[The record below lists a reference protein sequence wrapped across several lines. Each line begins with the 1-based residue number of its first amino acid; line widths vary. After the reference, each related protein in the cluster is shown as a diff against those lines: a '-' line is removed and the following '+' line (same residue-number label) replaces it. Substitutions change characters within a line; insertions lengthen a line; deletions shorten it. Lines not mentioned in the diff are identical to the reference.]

1 MLTIFKEISVKN
13 FWQMVLD
20 FKTFLK
26 EECVRV
32 VPFAK
37 YQITVGPGLKQMM
50 HLPPQGE
57 VWLHWL
63 TGQMIQK
70 ILIISVKME
79 KGSTSKGVA
88 FIRKTYIE
96 MNHFIWILPGITG
109 FSIQMVSAQG
119 LFSLHNSHMLMF
131 RIIFIFLVIRNIGYY
146 MALRRCEISLRV
158 LKNISQVSAAN
169 EWNIFSTREEKFRI
183 SKRPCNVLFII

>member
-1 MLTIFKEISVKN
+1 
-13 FWQMVLD
+13 MVLD

-26 EECVRV
+26 EEWVRV

-37 YQITVGPGLKQMM
+37 YQIMVGPGLKQMM

-63 TGQMIQK
+63 TRQMIQK

-96 MNHFIWILPGITG
+96 MNH
-109 FSIQMVSAQG
+109 SI
-119 LFSLHNSHMLMF
+119 
-131 RIIFIFLVIRNIGYY
+131 
-146 MALRRCEISLRV
+146 
-158 LKNISQVSAAN
+158 
-169 EWNIFSTREEKFRI
+169 
-183 SKRPCNVLFII
+183 

>member
-1 MLTIFKEISVKN
+1 
-13 FWQMVLD
+13 MVLD

-26 EECVRV
+26 EEWVRV

-50 HLPPQGE
+50 HLPPQEE

-63 TGQMIQK
+63 TRQMIQK
-70 ILIISVKME
+70 ILVISVKME
-79 KGSTSKGVA
+79 KGNTLKGVA

-96 MNHFIWILPGITG
+96 MNHSIWILPRITG

-119 LFSLHNSHMLMF
+119 LFSLHKSHMLMF
-131 RIIFIFLVIRNIGYY
+131 RIIFLFLVIRKVILPQIFKCLYFLLWYCFFKNFLCFIFFR
-146 MALRRCEISLRV
+146 LRLIY
-158 LKNISQVSAAN
+158 
-169 EWNIFSTREEKFRI
+169 F
-183 SKRPCNVLFII
+183 

>member
-1 MLTIFKEISVKN
+1 
-13 FWQMVLD
+13 MVLD

-50 HLPPQGE
+50 PLPPQGE

-96 MNHFIWILPGITG
+96 MNHFI
-109 FSIQMVSAQG
+109 
-119 LFSLHNSHMLMF
+119 
-131 RIIFIFLVIRNIGYY
+131 
-146 MALRRCEISLRV
+146 
-158 LKNISQVSAAN
+158 
-169 EWNIFSTREEKFRI
+169 
-183 SKRPCNVLFII
+183 

>member
-1 MLTIFKEISVKN
+1 
-13 FWQMVLD
+13 
-20 FKTFLK
+20 
-26 EECVRV
+26 
-32 VPFAK
+32 
-37 YQITVGPGLKQMM
+37 
-50 HLPPQGE
+50 
-57 VWLHWL
+57 
-63 TGQMIQK
+63 
-70 ILIISVKME
+70 ME

-96 MNHFIWILPGITG
+96 MNHSIWILPGITG

-146 MALRRCEISLRV
+146 MALRRYEISLRV

-169 EWNIFSTREEKFRI
+169 EWNIFFNTRRDI
-183 SKRPCNVLFII
+183 SYLQSAM